1 MDPVLPAFVGPR
13 PTKVVMGKKGGG
25 DSIAMWAEKLGI
37 ELTRQDIREVLRQVK
52 QWSYDLKRTLS
63 EDEFR
68 EIALAVKAE
77 KEHL

>member
-1 MDPVLPAFVGPR
+1 
-13 PTKVVMGKKGGG
+13 MGKKGGW

-52 QWSYDLKRTLS
+52 QRSYDLKRTLS

-77 KEHL
+77 KERL

>member
-1 MDPVLPAFVGPR
+1 MSPVLPAFVGHR
-13 PTKVVMGKKGGG
+13 PTKVVMGKKSGR

-52 QWSYDLKRTLS
+52 QRSYDLKRTLS

-77 KEHL
+77 KKRL

>member
-1 MDPVLPAFVGPR
+1 
-13 PTKVVMGKKGGG
+13 
-25 DSIAMWAEKLGI
+25 MWAEKLGI
-37 ELTRQDIREVLRQVK
+37 ELTREDITQVLRQVK
-52 QWSYDLKRTLS
+52 QRSYDLKRTLS